1 MDRYEFNLKIEQFKK
16 LIEKKDY
23 EVAAKIIDSI
33 DLGRIKTVSLLTT
46 IADVYEVTGQY
57 AKAKNALVIAFDKS
71 AMGRQIAYKLTA
83 LSAKL
88 GQLDDAREFYDEYI
102 EMSPNNPSRYLL
114 EYEIAKAENK
124 ELPVLIGILE
134 KYLAEDMD
142 EKWTYVLAVLYH
154 KAGMGTKCVEMCDT
168 IILWFNGG
176 KFVKRAL
183 ELKML
188 YVPLTPEQQELL
200 DGKKDDEM
208 VKRMKYTEEAA
219 NTVIFTPVKKDDE
232 QEGDENFE
240 DAAKKY
246 FEGDTES
253 QSEESAGTTEE
264 DPGTETTD
272 TIEETTAPEIIEEAD
287 GFVMEKSVP
296 QNVEFEDDALE
307 DENSVLREE
316 TGDDSDVNKTDEV
329 QHSEDDIAKSVND
342 VAENDNLMH
351 TTEIDFKQ
359 IHVREIDVE
368 NKYNTI
374 NLQAEIA
381 ESMAAILGD
390 GYNQMPEQH
399 SGPTKELNA
408 FDTAFY
414 DAITPD
420 REPKKPVVEQATPS
434 RENDYIFYTST
445 DPINPLYELEGDG
458 QIGFTAPEPKRDDD
472 QLEGQLTI
480 EDILAE
486 YERMNQEKEAAKEV
500 AADVEPEAE
509 EIPVNV
515 EPEIIEEIVVNPEPE
530 IIEEVAET
538 EEEAPDKEEIVNITE
553 PEPWYKERHNKKV
566 EASVDAA
573 ALRAMFE
580 IEAEPVAEPETEPET
595 EAEAVEDDGFEE
607 KEAEEDF
614 PINDIVIQ
622 EAVIDEVTTSNE
634 SEKVEEVTEE
644 VTEEEPI
651 EEQLAEPEEEK
662 PAKKKKAFKVERDEP
677 SKVDLKKELKGFI
690 SKYGA
695 LTGMDSG
702 IIKVLETLVKDY
714 DKNGT
719 SKTNNVFITG
729 KLGSGRTTM
738 ARDLLKLVNKIRH
751 REGRK
756 VAKTNAIILNQKGV
770 KFALGS
776 LEKVDVIVEKAG
788 SLNPTSVK
796 ELLEVLNGYTE
807 GMIVVLEDEKSTM
820 EQMFAKYPKIKEA
833 FNNVLSIKELTLKDW
848 ADYAESYAEEKGY
861 TLADMATLALH
872 AELDKIYANNHSISK
887 DDVEEI
893 MDEAMESA
901 NRGIGKFFKKLFK
914 KNDDSKIVIKEE
926 DFY

>member
-1 MDRYEFNLKIEQFKK
+1 M
-16 LIEKKDY
+16 
-23 EVAAKIIDSI
+23 
-33 DLGRIKTVSLLTT
+33 
-46 IADVYEVTGQY
+46 
-57 AKAKNALVIAFDKS
+57 IAFDKS

-88 GQLDDAREFYDEYI
+88 GQLEDAKEFYDEYI

-154 KAGMGTKCVEMCDT
+154 KAGMGAKCVEMCDT

-183 ELKML
+183 DLKML

-208 VKRMKYTEEAA
+208 AKRMKYTEEAA
-219 NTVIFTPVKKDDE
+219 NTVIFTPVKKEEE
-232 QEGDENFE
+232 QEENKEFE
-240 DAAKKY
+240 EAANKY
-246 FEGDTES
+246 FEENGS
-253 QSEESAGTTEE
+253 VQSEAVEEQSEAPAEQQEVTEE
-264 DPGTETTD
+264 QPEALGEPTEEVIAQPETVT
-272 TIEETTAPEIIEEAD
+272 EETVVSKDASKE
-287 GFVMEKSVP
+287 
-296 QNVEFEDDALE
+296 VELSDDALE

-316 TGDDSDVNKTDEV
+316 RNVEETVTEQEEV
-329 QHSEDDIAKSVND
+329 KELHTEDDIAKSVSD

-359 IHVREIDVE
+359 IHVKEIDVE

-390 GYNQMPEQH
+390 GYNHIPEKN

-414 DAITPD
+414 DAITPSKEKA
-420 REPKKPVVEQATPS
+420 RPVVEQATPS

-486 YERMNQEKEAAKEV
+486 YERMNQEKEAA
-500 AADVEPEAE
+500 AAAAEAE
-509 EIPVNV
+509 TPEEVV
-515 EPEIIEEIVVNPEPE
+515 EEEIIEDEI
-530 IIEEVAET
+530 AF
-538 EEEAPDKEEIVNITE
+538 TE
-553 PEPWYKERHNKKV
+553 PEPADETVEAVVETAEPMPEYKERHNKKV

-580 IEAEPVAEPETEPET
+580 IADEEPESSDVENVEEVAVESEVTEEVEEVPE
-595 EAEAVEDDGFEE
+595 EDDGFEE
-607 KEAEEDF
+607 KEEEDDF
-614 PINDIVIQ
+614 PIDEIVIAEPVLDDVIEEKDEEEVEETI
-622 EAVIDEVTTSNE
+622 EAVAEET
-634 SEKVEEVTEE
+634 VEETEEVPAAATEEVSEAVTEE
-644 VTEEEPI
+644 TEEEP
-651 EEQLAEPEEEK
+651 EVKEEPEENRAQNMEEVFGEQAENVEEPEEK
-662 PAKKKKAFKVERDEP
+662 ETKKKKAFKIEKDEP
-677 SKVDLKKELKGFI
+677 SKVDLKKELKSFI

-714 DKNGT
+714 DRNGT

-751 REGRK
+751 RDGRK

-820 EQMFAKYPKIKEA
+820 EQMFAKYPKLKEA

-872 AELDKIYANNHSISK
+872 AELDKIYANNHSINK

-893 MDEAMESA
+893 MDEAMENA
-901 NRGIGKFFKKLFK
+901 NRGFGKFIKKLFK